1 MLINYVNNFL
11 TLIKSNQMGQTITI
25 LEAVA
30 IGVITIVLY
39 AILKSL
45 IQVFTTQGGENN
57 SKN

>member
-1 MLINYVNNFL
+1 
-11 TLIKSNQMGQTITI
+11 MGQTITI